1 MLRGVDAELFFTG
14 EMSHHDV
21 IRSNIAG
28 ASVILTEHSNCER
41 GYLADVLQP
50 ALQSRLPL
58 PDLPFDIVV
67 SEADRDPITIIP
79 VAQLAGDTE

>member
-1 MLRGVDAELFFTG
+1 MLKGVDADLFFTG
-14 EMSHHDV
+14 EMTHHDV

-50 ALQSRLPL
+50 ALQRLLPSPPPPAD
-58 PDLPFDIVV
+58 PDLLFDIVV
-67 SEADRDPITIIP
+67 SDADRDPITIVP
-79 VAQLAGDTE
+79 VA